1 MMNNLPVDPA
11 MIALI
16 ELTAAS
22 DESMQKSLDIYS
34 DNCSK
39 KTSNNNFNWMIIIK
53 TLYTVNKGTDECETA
68 AQVFRCQVENDG
80 TVVNDMVA
88 KRAETSAVATKVH
101 IYKFSN

>member
-1 MMNNLPVDPA
+1 VLSTVHGRELWRGKKLLALYFPLALLKYSQMKNSLPYDPA

-39 KTSNNNFNWMIIIK
+39 KRGN
-53 TLYTVNKGTDECETA
+53 
-68 AQVFRCQVENDG
+68 
-80 TVVNDMVA
+80 
-88 KRAETSAVATKVH
+88 
-101 IYKFSN
+101 

>member
-39 KTSNNNFNWMIIIK
+39 KTSKYNVTFCCISIK
-53 TLYTVNKGTDECETA
+53 LNVWIK
-68 AQVFRCQVENDG
+68 AQ
-80 TVVNDMVA
+80 
-88 KRAETSAVATKVH
+88 TSARQQL
-101 IYKFSN
+101 